1 MITRLEHSFFRIL
14 IPYLIFSLVIEKNS
28 SESDGAFKK
37 KGATSKM
44 HLPHSAYWPCD
55 LKFSQL
61 LKTSLATKAV
71 YSKFSIQISRF
82 ASLFSIFVALKYVRL
97 FPWSLFVSQSRYPK
111 THSGFKELLISYFP
125 SIAHCKQWL
134 TKGKRRWRSFL
145 EHFQN
150 HSRRQ
155 K

>member
-1 MITRLEHSFFRIL
+1 MFTEQTHYVVGTIFKSIGIL
-14 IPYLIFSLVIEKNS
+14 FHKI
-28 SESDGAFKK
+28 
-37 KGATSKM
+37 ATSKM

-82 ASLFSIFVALKYVRL
+82 ASLFSILVALKYVRL
-97 FPWSLFVSQSRYPK
+97 LPQNLFISQTIYPK

-134 TKGKRRWRSFL
+134 TKGKIRWRSFL